1 MVIPPFEF
9 RVNPVLVFGPGK
21 IWELPGM
28 LARYGKRVGIVRGK
42 ASLKAAGT
50 WDGLASAFR
59 EVGVEAVRAE
69 VAGEPTPEM
78 VDAIAEHFRRGGVT
92 CVAAIGGGS
101 VLDAGKAVS
110 AMVAQEGS
118 VEEYLEGVGGRP
130 LDGRKVP
137 FIAVPTTA
145 GTGSEAAQNAVI
157 SRVGEQGFKRSL
169 RHDAL
174 MPDAALIDP
183 ELHVSCPP
191 ELTAA
196 CGLDA
201 LTQLL
206 ESYVSTK
213 ATPLTDALAE
223 SGLAAVGKSL
233 MPAWRNGDDVETRGW
248 MSYAAYLSGVTLT
261 NAGLGVIHGFA
272 SSVGGRIA
280 IPHGVLCGTLL
291 EPCTRRTIERL
302 KEKGDVRALAKYAR
316 AGRHLSGREGR
327 DLGADLDGLLTL
339 LAEWTRGLKIPRLGA
354 YGMRPRDVED
364 LAAYTGCKNNPV
376 SLPPRDL
383 EEILR
388 ERL

>member
-9 RVNPVLVFGPGK
+9 RANPALAFGSGR
-21 IWELPGM
+21 IWDLPGM
-28 LARYGKRVGIVRGK
+28 LARHGKRIGIVRGR
-42 ASLKAAGT
+42 ASLKASGT
-50 WDGLASAFR
+50 WDGLASALR
-59 EVGVEAVRAE
+59 EAGLEAVRAE
-69 VAGEPTPEM
+69 VVGEPTPEA
-78 VDAIAEHFRRGGVT
+78 VDAIAEHFRQGAVA

-110 AMVAQEGS
+110 AMMLQEGS

-145 GTGSEAAQNAVI
+145 GTGSEAAKNAVI

-174 MPDAALIDP
+174 MPDAVLIDP
-183 ELHVSCPP
+183 ELHRSCPP
-191 ELTAA
+191 DLTAA

-223 SGLAAVGKSL
+223 AGLAAVGKSL
-233 MPAWRNGDDVETRGW
+233 MPAWRNGDDAEARGW
-248 MSYAAYLSGVTLT
+248 MAYAAYLSGVTLT
-261 NAGLGVIHGFA
+261 NAGLGVVHGFA
-272 SSVGGRIA
+272 SSVGGRFS
-280 IPHGVLCGTLL
+280 IPHGILCGTLL
-291 EPCTRRTIERL
+291 ESSTRRTIERL

-316 AGRHLSGREGR
+316 AGRHLTGREGR
-327 DLGADLDGLLTL
+327 DLGADLDALLNL

-354 YGMRPRDVED
+354 YGIRAKDVED
-364 LAAYTGCKNNPV
+364 LAAYTGCKNNPI
-376 SLPPRDL
+376 SLSPRDL